1 MPPYSKKALLS
12 LLAAIFLQ
20 CSFAQSGVI
29 KGRIFNPFSNEP
41 LPFANIQLQG
51 THLFTLSDSAGN
63 YSIKKV
69 TPGLYNLVAS
79 SVGYKTKIVF
89 EIQVDNLK
97 PALVDIPMENTAD
110 TIRQVEITAR
120 TDKSIESPLSSKT
133 IGVNE
138 IQRNPG
144 GNRDISKVIQ
154 SLPGAGISA
163 GFRNDIII
171 RGGAPNENRFYIDD
185 IEIPVINHFAT
196 QGASGGPVGII
207 NVDFLKNVNY
217 YSGAFPADKGNML
230 SSLLDF
236 KFKDGRN
243 DHWVAAFTGGSSDLG
258 LRAEG
263 PVSAKSTLLLS
274 VRRSYLQF
282 LFKLLQLPFLPTYN
296 DFQFKYKLRFNNKS
310 ELTLL
315 GLGAIDVFK
324 LNFNANKTELNQYT
338 LNNIPS
344 GSQWN
349 YAVGAVYKNY
359 HRNGYSTVVVSR
371 NMLNKESDKFNGN
384 NNGDPAQRR
393 LKYRSQE
400 IENKFRWEENSRRG
414 SFSFNY
420 GLSMEADRYTNNTFS
435 ILRNP
440 QEIDTI
446 SYNTDLSFYRYGA
459 FAQLNKLFFND
470 KLGISA
476 GARLDGNSYSSSMN
490 NPFQQFSP
498 RVSVSYALTRRL
510 SLNANTGLYY
520 QLPAYTT
527 LGFKDNNGVF
537 VNKENNV
544 RYIQSAHFVS
554 GIEYNLPTNT
564 RFSVEGFYKK
574 YAHYPFSITKQI
586 SLANE
591 GGDYGVVGD
600 EAVQST
606 GEGRAYGVE
615 FFLQQKLFKGFYGW
629 IAYTYVRSE
638 GKDKEGKFIPS
649 AWDQRNLLNIVLGKK
664 LRNNWEA
671 GIKLR
676 ASGGSPYTPYDVN
689 ASSQVQVWNI
699 SGQGILNYDSVNKL
713 RAKGTYELDIRIDK
727 KYYFKK
733 WDLNIY
739 IDIQNITN
747 AQTELAPYLN
757 ADTDANGQPVTDPNN
772 TNPPH
777 YKMHYLKNVNGNI
790 LPSIGLII
798 EF

>member
-1 MPPYSKKALLS
+1 
-12 LLAAIFLQ
+12 
-20 CSFAQSGVI
+20 VI

-41 LPFANIQLQG
+41 LPYANIQLQG
-51 THLFTLSDSAGN
+51 TTLFTLSDTAGN
-63 YSIKKV
+63 YTIKKI
-69 TPGLYNLVAS
+69 TPGLYNLLVS

-97 PALVDIPMENTAD
+97 PSFVDIPMENSAD
-110 TIRQVEITAR
+110 TIGQVEIVAR
-120 TDKSIESPLSSKT
+120 TDRSIESPLSVKT

-144 GNRDISKVIQ
+144 SNRDISKMIQ
-154 SLPGAGISA
+154 SLPGAGVST

-171 RGGAPNENRFYIDD
+171 RGGSPNENRFYIDD

-207 NVDFLKNVNY
+207 NVDFLKNVNF

-243 DHWVAAFTGGSSDLG
+243 DRWAMALTGGSSDLG

-263 PVSAKSTLLLS
+263 PVSKNSTLLLS
-274 VRRSYLQF
+274 VRRSYLQA

-296 DFQFKYKLRFNNKS
+296 DFQFKYKVRFNKRS

-315 GLGAIDVFK
+315 GLGAIDVFQ
-324 LNFNANKTELNQYT
+324 LNFKAKNKELNQYT

-349 YAVGAVYKNY
+349 YAVGGVYKNY
-359 HRNGYSTVVVSR
+359 HGKGYSTLVLSR

-384 NNGDPAQRR
+384 NNADPSQRR

-400 IENKFRWEENSRRG
+400 TETKFRWEETSRREG
-414 SFSFNY
+414 LSFNY
-420 GLSMEADRYTNNTFS
+420 GISMEWDRYTNNTFS

-440 QEIDTI
+440 QQIDTI
-446 SYNTDLSFYRYGA
+446 TYNTDLSFYRYGA
-459 FAQLNKLFFND
+459 FAQLNKLFFNG

-476 GARLDGNSYSSSMN
+476 GIRLDGNSYSSSMN

-498 RVSVSYALTRRL
+498 RVSASYALTRRL
-510 SLNANTGLYY
+510 SINVNSGLYY
-520 QLPAYTT
+520 QVPSYTT

-537 VNKENNV
+537 INKENDV
-544 RYIQSAHFVS
+544 RSIRSLHFVS
-554 GIEYNLPTNT
+554 GIEYILPTNT
-564 RFSVEGFYKK
+564 VFSIEGFYKK
-574 YAHYPFSITKQI
+574 YTHYPFSVTKQI
-586 SLANE
+586 NLANE

-606 GEGRAYGVE
+606 GDGRAYGAE

-638 GKDKEGKFIPS
+638 AKDKKGKFIPS
-649 AWDQRNLLNIVLGKK
+649 AWDQRNLLSIVLGKK
-664 LRNNWEA
+664 LKNNWEA
-671 GIKLR
+671 GIKIR

-689 ASSQVQVWNI
+689 ASSEVRVWDI
-699 SGQGILNYDSVNKL
+699 SGQGILNYDSINTL
-713 RAKGTYELDIRIDK
+713 RAKGSYELDLRIDK
-727 KYYFKK
+727 KYYFKN

-757 ADTDANGQPVTDPNN
+757 TDKDANGQPVTDPNN